1 MRMDRKATKDRSI
14 LEIFLIIVTLGTA
27 VLFAQTGVYKVVVLN
42 LFYLPIIL
50 SGYFLGR
57 TSAGV
62 LALLC
67 VLTVTIATTLAS
79 SGFGA
84 FDTPLTIGLML
95 TIWGAVLGLSAILVG
110 TLCDQRAATVRELH
124 RAYVGVVEVLSKYL
138 QGGNPR
144 VKTRSVR
151 VAELSQMVAEQL
163 HLLDKQVDDIR
174 VAALL
179 HDLGNVEVT
188 TQVLSKA
195 FDTLESDPPKHTFLG
210 TELVHSLASVLD
222 GALPLLAGQ
231 DEAVHDYLTHGDR
244 VQDHPT
250 PIGAR
255 IIRTVR
261 AYDDLMMG
269 AIGGLRE
276 TPGSAVQRLR
286 CDAGAAYDPNVLDA
300 LEHALATSRTPNLP
314 APVRV

>member
-1 MRMDRKATKDRSI
+1 MDGKPLKDRHT
-14 LEIFLIIVTLGTA
+14 LEIFLIVVTLGTA
-27 VLFAQTGVYKVVVLN
+27 VLFAQMGEYKGVVLN

-67 VLTVTIATTLAS
+67 VLTVTIATTVVS

-84 FDTPLTIGLML
+84 FDTPLMVGLML
-95 TIWGAVLGLSAILVG
+95 TIWGAVLGLAAILVG
-110 TLCDQRAATVRELH
+110 TLCDQRANTVRELH

-144 VKTRSVR
+144 IKARSVR
-151 VAELSQMVAEQL
+151 VAELSQMVAEEL
-163 HLLDKQVDDIR
+163 HLTAKQVDDIR

-179 HDLGNVEVT
+179 HDLGNVEIT
-188 TQVLSKA
+188 TQVISKA
-195 FDTLESDPPKHTFLG
+195 FDTLEVDMPRHTFLG

-231 DEAVHDYLTHGDR
+231 DEAVQDYLTRGAQVKD
-244 VQDHPT
+244 QSN
-250 PIGAR
+250 PIGAQ
-255 IIRTVR
+255 IIRVVR
-261 AYDDLMMG
+261 AHDDLVAAVASG
-269 AIGGLRE
+269 TQD
-276 TPGSAVQRLR
+276 TPASAVRRLR
-286 CDAGAAYDPNVLDA
+286 SDPRSGYDVAVLDA
-300 LEHALATSRTPNLP
+300 LERVVHKSTATQRPEP
-314 APVRV
+314 AYT